1 MWGER
6 VAVRKD
12 GDVGLQLGGIFGF
25 LDAEFDASMI

>member
-12 GDVGLQLGGIFGF
+12 GDGGVQLSGMFGF
-25 LDAEFDASMI
+25 LDAGIDASMI